1 MYTNGRWKF
10 LLQNNPVLIRSMRR
24 CNIWVKKGFFYHFP
38 NSSVASRKEIAFPLL
53 SWVHVVCSDMFHH
66 IIERTCDIMHPTPS
80 WWWHFAVTFP
90 KLSMC
95 FFFPSSR
102 TFRPRMLAYCQYF
115 LNNVA
120 GQWNRRKVKL
130 FRLMAPFY
138 NFFKP
143 KNFGLPL
150 IFSEYSP
157 MQNLAGHQCVSF
169 FLLIASF
176 HNFLTPGRYVQEYC
190 LIANIFW
197 ILTETKR
204 GRPMKSE
211 ESQTFPFDGTFP

>member
-1 MYTNGRWKF
+1 MMAF
-10 LLQNNPVLIRSMRR
+10 R
-24 CNIWVKKGFFYHFP
+24 CNIPKTLNVFLFP
-38 NSSVASRKEIAFPLL
+38 VFQDVSSKNVGLL
-53 SWVHVVCSDMFHH
+53 PIFSEYSQ
-66 IIERTCDIMHPTPS
+66 R
-80 WWWHFAVTFP
+80 
-90 KLSMC
+90 
-95 FFFPSSR
+95 
-102 TFRPRMLAYCQYF
+102 Q
-115 LNNVA
+115 NVA

-130 FRLMAPFY
+130 FRLMAPFH